1 MNSLTDIGANTR
13 ILASMNEGRVNRMR
27 GGRDY
32 EDFKRKS
39 LLSAAQIIQQS

>member
-13 ILASMNEGRVNRMR
+13 ILASMNEGRVNRTR

-32 EDFKRKS
+32 EKFKRDS
-39 LLSAAQIIQQS
+39 LLNAA